1 MHILYSRN
9 ALKVLYKCIYYILE
23 MLSKFVKG
31 IAQSSQGFTTGP
43 IPHVIKK
50 LSAFLTAR
58 IDLKPMKF
66 LSLFKEFFLQAKD
79 SNSQVLFVGGAQG
92 TGFRFDI
99 VTSQC
104 SACSSSLVNV
114 IVPYI

>member
-1 MHILYSRN
+1 MRILYSRN
-9 ALKVLYKCIYYILE
+9 AFKVLYKCVYYILE

-79 SNSQVLFVGGAQG
+79 SNSQVLLFVGGAQG
-92 TGFRFDI
+92 TGFRFYI
-99 VTSQC
+99 VTWSM
-104 SACSSSLVNV
+104 
-114 IVPYI
+114 